1 MGDLRYSGDLAAW
14 ACDVIEKDGTYGFFF
29 SNGGTDM
36 GVMLASDPA
45 LSDAKD
51 ALGHPL
57 VSAKASPSYPAADT
71 EGAYDPTLLLD
82 DDGSAYLCFGYR
94 HPSLS
99 SYMLARLKDSLY
111 ELAEEPRVVIV
122 LPDPK
127 TGDSMPGSDKP
138 TLHIRRI
145 FRDDQQALDVPQA

>member
-1 MGDLRYSGDLAAW
+1 MKDSPTLHPLQRRRVDLRYSGDLAAW

-71 EGAYDPTLLLD
+71 EVDDTEGAYDPTLLLD

-94 HPSLS
+94 HPSFEL
-99 SYMLARLKDSLY
+99 YARQV
-111 ELAEEPRVVIV
+111 EGFA
-122 LPDPK
+122 
-127 TGDSMPGSDKP
+127 
-138 TLHIRRI
+138 IR
-145 FRDDQQALDVPQA
+145 AG